1 MLEQSDT
8 AAARSRAAISHRWTP
23 MTALEDAILRT
34 ILYADVFNFA
44 LTLDELH
51 HFLIASV
58 PVSAAQIEQAIGR
71 SARLQSALA
80 CVDGLFMRAG
90 REELAALRQTRE
102 QASAA
107 LWEPAARYGRWIGRM
122 PFVRMVALTGALAV
136 RNAVAHDDIDYVIV
150 TAERRVWLARALTI
164 VIVRLA
170 RLRGVHLCPN
180 YLLAETA
187 LRQDRRDL
195 YMAHEIA
202 QMIPVYGHDLHARM
216 RRENAWVTAHLPN
229 AGDALHRLPT
239 GDEGRGWQL
248 FKRTAERLLGGA
260 LGDAFERWE
269 RERKLRRFA
278 PHVHAAGSDAQ
289 LDDARVKGHFQD
301 HGHPVLD
308 AYAQRLALYAIVEND
323 AEFTTTIG

>member
-1 MLEQSDT
+1 M
-8 AAARSRAAISHRWTP
+8 TP
-23 MTALEDAILRT
+23 LEDAILRT

-44 LTLDELH
+44 LTLEELH
-51 HFLIASV
+51 HFLIAATPANV
-58 PVSAAQIEQAIGR
+58 DQIEQAIMR
-71 SARLQSALA
+71 SPRLQAALV
-80 CVDGLFMRAG
+80 CIDGLFMIAG

-107 LWEPAARYGRWIGRM
+107 LWEAAARYGRWIGRL
-122 PFVRMVALTGALAV
+122 PFVRMVALTGALAM
-136 RNAVAHDDIDYVIV
+136 RNAIANDDIDYVII
-150 TAERRVWLARALTI
+150 TTERRVWLARALTI

-202 QMIPVYGHDLHARM
+202 QMIPVYGRDLYRRM
-216 RRENAWVTAHLPN
+216 RLQNAWVAAHLPN
-229 AGDALHRLPT
+229 ADDSFYSMTVSPEHGHGWRL
-239 GDEGRGWQL
+239 L
-248 FKRTAERLLGGA
+248 KRAGEWLLGGV

-278 PHVHAAGSDAQ
+278 PQMQAERGDAQ
-289 LDDARVKGHFQD
+289 LDEARVKGHFQD
-301 HGHPVLD
+301 RGHPALN
-308 AYAQRLALYAIVEND
+308 AYAERLALYAVVED
-323 AEFTTTIG
+323 VL